1 MSENTNQEEK
11 TLSPEELKGLQAK
24 RNAFYKSQ
32 IRLLK
37 PEAEYHDLLAK
48 IEEAKTRQI
57 HAMHQAARI
66 FAANEE
72 VPPEAPE
79 KDNKKD

>member
-11 TLSPEELKGLQAK
+11 TLSPEELKALQTK
-24 RNAFYKSQ
+24 RDAFYKSQ
-32 IRLLK
+32 IKLLK
-37 PEAEYHDLLAK
+37 PEAEYHDLLAN

-66 FAANEE
+66 FAANKE
-72 VPPEAPE
+72 VSPEAPE
-79 KDNKKD
+79 KNNKTD